1 MRDGVRHEMLTELLV
16 ELFAANSLAM
26 RVPQSYGR
34 LYHVFNGQAPDDH
47 DARMKAQRAAV
58 EYAIA
63 HESVMQTNGVLVGGQ

>member
-16 ELFAANSLAM
+16 ELLAANSLAM
-26 RVPQSYGR
+26 RVQQAYGR
-34 LYHVFNGQAPDDH
+34 LYHVFSGQAPDDR
-47 DARMKAQRAAV
+47 DARMKAQHVAV